1 MSKSISNFLWWRS
14 GTVALMALAITTSA
28 TAPLVMTAPASA
40 QLFPQ
45 SPGRSNQLNQYTIR
59 SGVSIPVRYEEAEKI
74 VVSPNETMPLTLKVA
89 ANITNRNG
97 DILIPSGS
105 LIEGE
110 LQPVNGGSRFVAREL
125 VTYRGRRQPINATS
139 EVIETT
145 RVSRGT
151 NAGTI
156 LKGAAVGAAA
166 GAALGGLTGN
176 RRISTGEVLIGA
188 GVGAAGGAVLGR
200 NRADV
205 VVIDPD
211 SDLDLTLRS
220 SLAVDRY

>member
-1 MSKSISNFLWWRS
+1 MFISTFKPWQS
-14 GTVALMALAITTSA
+14 GTAAFMALAIATGA
-28 TAPLVMTAPASA
+28 TAPMVMTSPASA

-45 SPGRSNQLNQYTIR
+45 SPGRGNQTTIR
-59 SGVSIPVRYEEAEKI
+59 AGVSIPVRYDEAEKI
-74 VVSPNETMPLTLKVA
+74 VVSPNESMALTLKVA
-89 ANITNRNG
+89 SDITNRNG
-97 DILIPSGS
+97 TILIPAGS

-110 LQPVNGGSRFVAREL
+110 LQPANGGSRFVARDL
-125 VTYRGRRQPINATS
+125 ITYQGRRQPIDATS
-139 EVIETT
+139 EVIETK

-151 NAGTI
+151 NTGSI

-166 GAALGGLTGN
+166 AAALGGLTGN
-176 RRISTGEVLIGA
+176 RRISAGEVLIGT

-211 SDLDLTLRS
+211 TDLDLTLRS
-220 SLAVDRY
+220 SLPIQRY

>member
-1 MSKSISNFLWWRS
+1 MYSCQPWKS
-14 GTVALMALAITTSA
+14 GTAAFMAMAIATSA
-28 TAPLVMTAPASA
+28 IAPILNIAPASA

-45 SPGRSNQLNQYTIR
+45 TPRTTNRSNQVIIR
-59 SGVSIPVRYEEAEKI
+59 SGTAIPVRYEEAEKI
-74 VVSPNETMPLTLKVA
+74 VVSPDERMSVALKVA

-97 DILIPSGS
+97 TVLIPAGS
-105 LIEGE
+105 VIEGQ
-110 LQPVNGGSRFVAREL
+110 LQPAEKGSYFVAREL
-125 VTYRGRRQPINATS
+125 ITYNGRRQPINATS

-145 RVSRGT
+145 QVSRGA
-151 NAGTI
+151 NVGNI

-166 GAALGGLTGN
+166 AAALGGLTGN
-176 RRISTGEVLIGA
+176 RNISAGEVLIGT

-211 SDLDLTLRS
+211 TDLDLTLRS
-220 SLAVDRY
+220 GLEVRPY

>member
-1 MSKSISNFLWWRS
+1 MSKSISNFLPWRS
-14 GTVALMALAITTSA
+14 PTAALMAFAITTSA
-28 TAPLVMTAPASA
+28 TAPLVMTTPASA

-45 SPGRSNQLNQYTIR
+45 SPGTSQSNQYTIR
-59 SGVSIPVRYEEAEKI
+59 SGVSIPVRYEQAKKI

-89 ANITNRNG
+89 ANITNRSG
-97 DILIPSGS
+97 DVLIPAGS
-105 LIEGE
+105 LIEGQ
-110 LQPVNGGSRFVAREL
+110 LQPANGGSRFVAREL

-139 EVIETT
+139 DVIETT
-145 RVSRGT
+145 SVSRGT
-151 NAGTI
+151 NVGTI

-200 NRADV
+200 NKANV

-220 SLAVDRY
+220 TLAVDRY